1 MRTGRFEITIRTR
14 QESASPPQPDAFPGY
29 GSLTGDGNFYLDRFG
44 EAEDALRLASARKV
58 EIPAF
63 PVYRYN
69 IAFLNGDQ
77 AQMNQAV
84 ALAKGKHGLEHRIA
98 HSQAMVTARSGRL
111 QEARAF
117 SRRAVDLAKQEGT
130 LEAAATYHA
139 AAAVWEALYENAAEA
154 RRDANAALALSN
166 GRDVEYAAALAL
178 TLSGEQSRSQ
188 ELAGD
193 LEKRFPEDTFAR
205 FTYVPVLRAL
215 SSLDHGHPADSIDQL
230 HIAIQYEFAVN
241 GLDRN
246 LYLGGLHSAYMR
258 GEAFVAAHRYAE
270 AVGEF
275 QKSSITA
282 VS

>member
-1 MRTGRFEITIRTR
+1 MAWNTGSRTR
-14 QESASPPQPDAFPGY
+14 RPW
-29 GSLTGDGNFYLDRFG
+29 
-44 EAEDALRLASARKV
+44 LRLA
-58 EIPAF
+58 PA
-63 PVYRYN
+63 
-69 IAFLNGDQ
+69 
-77 AQMNQAV
+77 
-84 ALAKGKHGLEHRIA
+84 
-98 HSQAMVTARSGRL
+98 SL

-205 FTYVPVLRAL
+205 FTYVPVLRAS
-215 SSLDHGHPADSIDQL
+215 SSLNHGHPVDSIDQL
-230 HIAIQYEFAVN
+230 QIALQYEFAVN
-241 GLDRN
+241 GLSRN

-258 GEAFVAAHRYAE
+258 GAAFVAAHRYAE

-275 QKSSITA
+275 QKILDHRGIVGADPIGALAHLKLGRALALSGDTA
-282 VS
+282 KAKTAYQDFFNLWKDADKDILILKQAKDDYHALR